1 MVDIGDRDRIGNPG
15 IDPSLGVPLAVPPDA
30 FTTNGLPTDPTAVT
44 LTIKKPDLTLLV
56 YGWPVAAGAGTL
68 TRESAGRFYAEL
80 TYDMAGTWHYR
91 LEGTGAAV
99 AAEEGRVKVSTSKV
113 LP

>member
-15 IDPSLGVPLAVPPDA
+15 IDPALGVPLAVPPDA
-30 FTTNGLPTDPTAVT
+30 FTTNGDPTDPTTVT

-56 YGWPVAAGAGTL
+56 YGWPAAGADGVL

-80 TYDMAGTWHYR
+80 TYDQAGTWRYR

-99 AAEEGRVKVSTSKV
+99 AAEESFVKVSASKV

>member
-1 MVDIGDRDRIGNPG
+1 MPDIGDRDRIGNPG
-15 IDPSLGVPLAVPPDA
+15 IDPALGVPLAAPPDA
-30 FTTNGLPTDPTAVT
+30 FTTDGAPTDPSTVT

-56 YGWPVAAGAGTL
+56 YGWPSPAVDGIL
-68 TRESAGRFYAEL
+68 ERESAGRFYAEV
-80 TYDMAGTWHYR
+80 TYDQAGTWNYR

-99 AAEEGRVKVSTSKV
+99 AAEEGRVKISKSKV